1 MKTYKDIVKTEEALK
16 ELGYRIE
23 NNIIEKIDV
32 NIVGHFGNITT
43 LEVFLKNC
51 CLFSQY
57 NLGGA
62 FPYVIKSIIEL
73 LDLTDDNGVR
83 LSKIKN
89 IPVRLVIKGDGLG
102 EAIGIGNFMKD
113 EFVLVKDAIDMSVKN
128 AKEACSKW

>member
-1 MKTYKDIVKTEEALK
+1 MKTYKDIVKTEETLK

-43 LEVFLKNC
+43 LEVFLKDC

-57 NLGGA
+57 NLGGS
-62 FPYVIKSIIEL
+62 FPFVVKSIVEIL
-73 LDLTDDNGVR
+73 NLTDDNGVR

-89 IPVRLVIKGDGLG
+89 IPVRLVIKGRGLG
-102 EAIGIGNFMKD
+102 EAVGIGNFMND
-113 EFVLVKDAIDMSVKN
+113 EFILVKDVIDMSIENVK
-128 AKEACSKW
+128 EVYGKW

>member
-1 MKTYKDIVKTEEALK
+1 MKTYKDIVKTEETLK

-43 LEVFLKNC
+43 LEVFLKDC

-57 NLGGA
+57 SLGRA

-73 LDLTDDNGVR
+73 LDLTDDNGIR

-113 EFVLVKDAIDMSVKN
+113 EFVLVKDVIDMSVKK
-128 AKEACSKW
+128 AKEVCSKW